1 MRHPERAEGMGA
13 SVLFRPVRIGTV
25 GIPNR
30 FVRSATHDFMAEED
44 GSITDRN
51 VALFSRLAEGEV
63 GLIITGHAYVN
74 PAGKA
79 SPRQIGVH
87 EDRLVEGLSRI
98 PRAVH
103 HFPTRIFVQIAH
115 AGRQTKEKICGCVP
129 VAPSA
134 VYEPVFKL
142 MPRAMSHD
150 EVKAAVEDFIQ
161 AGRRAKEAGFDGVQ
175 LHVAHG
181 YLLSSFISPHTNRRQ
196 DEYGG
201 SLLNRLRIVREVLR
215 GLKSLTGPDFP
226 VIAKLN
232 SSDFLPLGLPV
243 EESIQMARVLEADG
257 LDGLE
262 VSGGT
267 SEAGLGS
274 VWKGL
279 RSTEEEGYFV
289 DSASRFKAAL
299 DIPIFGLGGWRTF
312 AVMEKAVEARKVDLI
327 SLSRPLI
334 REPDLVK
341 KFRLREARKSDC
353 ISCNKCFNP
362 RGIKCGDLAIATRKN
377 QAIKSPTGKEGP

>member
-1 MRHPERAEGMGA
+1 VKSPERTEQMGA
-13 SVLFRPVRIGTV
+13 PVLFTPVRIGIV
-25 GIPNR
+25 SVPNR

-51 VALFSRLAEGEV
+51 VALFSKLAEGEV

-74 PAGKA
+74 AAGKA

-87 EDRLVEGLSRI
+87 EDRLIEGLSRI

-103 HFPTRIFVQIAH
+103 CFPTRIFLQIAH

-150 EVKAAVEDFIQ
+150 EVKASVDDFIQ

-181 YLLSSFISPHTNRRQ
+181 YLLSSYISPHTNRRQ

-215 GLKSLTGPDFP
+215 GLKSLAGPDFP

-232 SSDFLPLGLPV
+232 SSDFLEQGLSID
-243 EESIQMARVLEADG
+243 EAIQMSQVLQADG

-274 VWKGL
+274 IWKGL
-279 RSTEEEGYFV
+279 RSPQEEGYFA
-289 DSASRFKAAL
+289 DSASRFKAVL
-299 DIPIFGLGGWRTF
+299 KIPVFGLGGFRTF
-312 AVMEKAVEARKVDLI
+312 AVMERAVEQGKVDLV

-341 KFRLREARKSDC
+341 RFRLGEAQKSDC
-353 ISCNKCFNP
+353 ISCNKCLNP
-362 RGIKCGDLAIATRKN
+362 RGIKCGELAIANRKN
-377 QAIKSPTGKEGP
+377 QAK

>member
-1 MRHPERAEGMGA
+1 MRE
-13 SVLFRPVRIGTV
+13 SILFTPVRIGKITV
-25 GIPNR
+25 PNR

-44 GSITDRN
+44 GSITSRN
-51 VALFSRLAEGEV
+51 IALFSALAEGEV

-87 EDRLVEGLSRI
+87 EDRLVEGLGRI

-103 HFPTRIFVQIAH
+103 HFQARIFLQIAH
-115 AGRQTKEKICGCVP
+115 AGRQTKEKTCGCVP
-129 VAPSA
+129 MAPSA
-134 VYEPVFKL
+134 VYEPVFKV
-142 MPRAMSHD
+142 MPHAMSKD
-150 EVKAAVEDFIQ
+150 EVKATVDDFVQ

-175 LHVAHG
+175 VHVAHG
-181 YLLSSFISPHTNRRQ
+181 YLLSGFISPHTNRRQ

-201 SLLNRLRIVREVLR
+201 SLLNRLRVVREVLR
-215 GLKSLTGPDFP
+215 SLKAVAGPDFP

-232 SSDFLPLGLPV
+232 SSDFLPQGLSID
-243 EESIQMARVLEADG
+243 ESLRMAEVLQADG

-267 SEAGLGS
+267 SEAGQGS

-279 RSTEEEGYFV
+279 RSQEEEGYFV
-289 DSASRFKAAL
+289 ASASRFKAAL
-299 DIPIFGLGGWRTF
+299 DIPVFGLGGFRTF
-312 AVMEKAVEARKVDLI
+312 AVMERAVEQGKVDLI

-334 REPDLVK
+334 REPDLVRK
-341 KFRLREARKSDC
+341 LRLSQADKSAC

-362 RGIKCGDLAIATRKN
+362 RGIKCGDLAIADRRK
-377 QAIKSPTGKEGP
+377 QGLQGPRK

>member
-1 MRHPERAEGMGA
+1 MRD
-13 SVLFRPVRIGTV
+13 SVLFTPIRIGAV
-25 GIPNR
+25 SVANR
-30 FVRSATHDFMAEED
+30 FVRSATHDFMAEDD
-44 GSITDRN
+44 GSVTDRN
-51 VALFSRLAEGEV
+51 VALFSKLAEGEV
-63 GLIITGHAYVN
+63 GLIVTGHAYVN
-74 PAGKA
+74 PTGKA
-79 SPRQIGVH
+79 SPRQIGVY
-87 EDRLVEGLSRI
+87 EDRLIDGLSRI

-103 HFPTRIFVQIAH
+103 DFPSRIFLQIAH

-129 VAPSA
+129 AAPSA

-142 MPRAMSHD
+142 MPRAMSRD
-150 EVKAAVEDFIQ
+150 EVKAAVDDFVQ
-161 AGRRAKEAGFDGVQ
+161 AGRRAKEAGYDGVQ

-215 GLKSLTGPDFP
+215 GLKGLAGPDFP

-232 SSDFLPLGLPV
+232 SSDFLEQGLAV
-243 EESIQMARVLEADG
+243 EESIEMARVLESDG

-274 VWKGL
+274 IWKGL
-279 RSTEEEGYFV
+279 RSPEEEGYFV
-289 DSASRFKAAL
+289 DSAFRFKAAL
-299 DIPIFGLGGWRTF
+299 KIPVFGLGGFRTL
-312 AVMEKAVEARKVDLI
+312 AMMERAVEERKVDLI

-341 KFRLREARKSDC
+341 KFRLREAHKSGC
-353 ISCNKCFNP
+353 ISCNKCMNP
-362 RGIKCGDLAIATRKN
+362 RGIKCGDLAVSGRKGQGKDRTR
-377 QAIKSPTGKEGP
+377 P

>member
-1 MRHPERAEGMGA
+1 MKHPKRTAQMGS
-13 SVLFRPVRIGTV
+13 SVLFTPVRIGMV
-25 GIPNR
+25 SVPNR
-30 FVRSATHDFMAEED
+30 FVRSATHDFMAGED

-63 GLIITGHAYVN
+63 GLIITGHAYVS

-79 SPRQIGVH
+79 GPRQIGVH
-87 EDRLVEGLSRI
+87 EDRMVEGLSRI

-103 HFPTRIFVQIAH
+103 HFPTRIFLQIAH

-142 MPRAMSHD
+142 TPRAMTNA
-150 EVKAAVEDFIQ
+150 EVKATVKDFVQ
-161 AGRRAKEAGFDGVQ
+161 GGRRAKEAGFDGVQ

-201 SLLNRLRIVREVLR
+201 SLLNRLRIVREVLH

-232 SSDFLPLGLPV
+232 SSDFLQQGLSV
-243 EESIQMARVLEADG
+243 EDSIEMARVLEADG

-279 RSTEEEGYFV
+279 RPLEEEGYFV
-289 DSASRFKAAL
+289 DSASRIKAAL
-299 DIPIFGLGGWRTF
+299 NIPVFGLGGFRTF
-312 AVMEKAVEARKVDLI
+312 AVMERAVEQRKVDLI

-334 REPDLVK
+334 REPGLVK
-341 KFRLREARKSDC
+341 KFRLEEAQKSDC

-362 RGIKCGDLAIATRKN
+362 RGIQCGDLAIANRKN
-377 QAIKSPTGKEGP
+377 QTLKRQGEKENL